1 MAENI
6 RVAHNKRVVYNTY
19 LEIRKVTNMLST
31 NSWNKESARYYITTI
46 TIGDTELEVYG
57 EVIGPEDNIG
67 YTGDVELH
75 DVRITCPDGTSTS
88 IWEMV
93 NCYPEMMAD
102 IESKV
107 CEVSL

>member
-1 MAENI
+1 
-6 RVAHNKRVVYNTY
+6 
-19 LEIRKVTNMLST
+19 MLST
-31 NSWNKESARYYITTI
+31 NSWNKESAKYYITTV
-46 TIGDTELEVYG
+46 TIGDTDLEVYG
-57 EVIGPEDNIG
+57 EVVGPENDIG
-67 YTGDVELH
+67 YTGDVDLH
-75 DVRITCPDGTSTS
+75 DVRITAPDGTSTS